1 MLTHVLHLGTSDER
15 NGAVAHFKSLGG
27 PGTNALEDARADAQ
41 LLGYLENAVLAG
53 S

>member
-1 MLTHVLHLGTSDER
+1 MFCILGQATRETELWRISNLLAGR
-15 NGAVAHFKSLGG
+15 GR
-27 PGTNALEDARADAQ
+27 TLEDARADAQ